1 LWIVSGTEASK
12 LAIVIDDFG
21 YRPVNENKILQLPL
35 PISIAILPHAPYARS
50 MAIKAHNQGREI
62 LIHLP
67 MAPLSKQPLE
77 RDTLHPQMSIEEIQ
91 RIIRQAIINVPYAV
105 EMNNH
110 MGSAMTSNLPAMKKV
125 MQVLDQYQ
133 LYFLDSL
140 TINNS
145 QVSRAAQGTG
155 IKVIK
160 RQIFLDQSLTE
171 TAIRQQFNQ
180 AVALARRHGA
190 VIAIGHPHPATIL
203 VLQKMLPELP
213 ADVTLVP
220 PSALLNKNLITSPS
234 KTKMAVQTQNKVK
247 SLDQDKIQHQ
257 RSEKIDKDYLLI
269 ALVTELMQPPMVKV
283 LIPYSIIANFSTFTS
298 AIDFFTK
305 KRLI

>member
-1 LWIVSGTEASK
+1 
-12 LAIVIDDFG
+12 
-21 YRPVNENKILQLPL
+21 
-35 PISIAILPHAPYARS
+35 
-50 MAIKAHNQGREI
+50 
-62 LIHLP
+62 

-105 EMNNH
+105 GMNNH
-110 MGSAMTSNLPAMKKV
+110 MGSAMTSNLPAMQKV

-155 IKVIK
+155 VKVIK
-160 RQIFLDQSLTE
+160 RQIFLDKSPTE

-213 ADVTLVP
+213 ADITLVP
-220 PSALLNKNLITSPS
+220 PSALSCVP
-234 KTKMAVQTQNKVK
+234 
-247 SLDQDKIQHQ
+247 
-257 RSEKIDKDYLLI
+257 
-269 ALVTELMQPPMVKV
+269 
-283 LIPYSIIANFSTFTS
+283 
-298 AIDFFTK
+298 
-305 KRLI
+305 